1 MLLATTLVL
10 GACGSLGG
18 SDSSTRAGSAT
29 SASPRSSEET
39 PAAEESPT
47 RSGAVVTRQPSTST
61 PTPAATTQAPAAPTQ
76 WPNPDVKFYNEDE
89 SIWYQDDSVANSESV
104 GDEDNIEGYR
114 TNNHAC
120 IGYVARESGEE
131 LFSPDGNDNSLS
143 KRQIETKEGALE
155 DYSADDPVV
164 VDLVR
169 DDEATMEGYEATFT
183 ATYGSDPVEGHRFAR
198 TVSQQGFMFS
208 AMVICDSGAGLTTE
222 QWHTILSGLRLE
234 GIDATPM

>member
-1 MLLATTLVL
+1 MLLAATLAL
-10 GACGSLGG
+10 GACAPLG

-39 PAAEESPT
+39 PAAKESPT
-47 RSGAVVTRQPSTST
+47 RSGAVVTRQPSTAT
-61 PTPAATTQAPAAPTQ
+61 PTPTATAQPSAAPTQ
-76 WPNPDVKFYNEDE
+76 WPNPDVKFYNEDD
-89 SIWYQDDSVANSESV
+89 SIWYQDDSVANSDAV

-131 LFSPDGNDNSLS
+131 LFSPDGNDNSLT
-143 KRQIETKEGALE
+143 KRQIETEESALE
-155 DYSADDPVV
+155 DYSPDDPVI

-169 DDEATMEGYEATFT
+169 DDDATMEGYELTFT
-183 ATYGSDPVEGHRFAR
+183 ATYGSGPVEGHRFAR

-208 AMVICDSGAGLTTE
+208 TMVICDSGSGLTTE
-222 QWHTILSGLRLE
+222 QWHTVLSGLRLE
-234 GIDATPM
+234 GIDAVPM